1 MRQII
6 EWLWHGPALVIMLV
20 GFPVVMIWLGISV
33 GLCVGIIKRVLQN

>member
-6 EWLWHGPALVIMLV
+6 EWIWFGPAWAVMLF
-20 GFPVVMIWLGISV
+20 GFPAVMIWLGVSV